1 MSYIVVLI
9 PNWDKLINIK
19 QNYRIS
25 MLNKTIRFCR
35 KKRDN
40 KSFNYI
46 NGEFLKFKCN
56 KRKLI
61 LLI

>member
-1 MSYIVVLI
+1 
-9 PNWDKLINIK
+9 
-19 QNYRIS
+19 

-40 KSFNYI
+40 KSFNCI